1 MGTLEN
7 MHIETPKKIISKS
20 SEKVY
25 EFLSNIKNFEQ
36 LMPDNISKFEILN
49 KDRFIFALKGMP
61 EIMLQLQEQQPYSK
75 VVLGAT
81 NDKFSFTLTANIEA
95 TRENESGI
103 TFIFSGKSNAIMTM
117 MIKTPITNF
126 IGTLSENLNKI

>member
-1 MGTLEN
+1 MY
-7 MHIETPKKIISKS
+7 IETPKKTILKS
-20 SEKVY
+20 NEEVY
-25 EFLSNIKNFEQ
+25 GFLSNIKNFEQ
-36 LMPDNISKFEILN
+36 LIPNNISKFEILN
-49 KDRFIFALKGMP
+49 KDRFVFTLKGMP

-103 TFIFSGKSNAIMTM
+103 TFSFSGKFNAMMTM

-126 IGTLSENLNKI
+126 IKTLSENLNKI